1 MNPTSSVG
9 NYILLDFLYLPMISY
24 ILSTICNVLLMLMT
38 YLILSMICY
47 ILLMICYASFPR
59 WSAQMARFTTVTKTC
74 ESGLELR
81 STASSRKTKRLQLVS
96 QKKIGAGDAKKP
108 SESSSGDKGS
118 FELWC
123 WRSVDVWNCNSFV
136 SSSNFAV
143 PPCPSVLDTLSW
155 PDNSCSENEM

>member
-1 MNPTSSVG
+1 MLHFG
-9 NYILLDFLYLPMISY
+9 NDMLNFWMMHFVIWYITFCQRYVDY
-24 ILSTICNVLLMLMT
+24 
-38 YLILSMICY
+38 ILSMICY
-47 ILLMICYASFPR
+47 ILPMICYASFPR

-81 STASSRKTKRLQLVS
+81 SAASSRETKLLQLVW
-96 QKKIGAGDAKKP
+96 QKKIGGDAKKP

-118 FELWC
+118 FELW
-123 WRSVDVWNCNSFV
+123 WWSSVDVWNCNSFV

-155 PDNSCSENEM
+155 PDNSCSENET